1 MVIIKRNSI
10 AHLHAA
16 DRTAATTIASVFADL
31 MNKASFHFSNDENL
45 VIDALRRSNNDL
57 ADMPLSDMGDYIRG
71 MDDDALRGLASN
83 VKGIYHELRFVQQEN
98 LDGDNITARVFGATN
113 HPGADVILS
122 KDGNDFAEL
131 QLKATDNSSLLE
143 RHFER
148 YSDIPVAATDEV
160 ARKIEGIQSSGFTN
174 AELEGDVHET
184 FADVAD
190 QSHLSQL
197 QHSVEVSSLVAA
209 ALNVS
214 DVLNG
219 KASPKQASVT
229 TLKDVGIAVSSTM
242 LVDFLFS

>member
-1 MVIIKRNSI
+1 MAIVRRDPITYSN
-10 AHLHAA
+10 AA
-16 DRTAATTIASVFADL
+16 DKTAVITIASVFSNL
-31 MNKASFHFSNDENL
+31 INKVSLHFSIDENL

-57 ADMPLSDMGDYIRG
+57 ADMPLSDMGDYIRS
-71 MDDDALRGLASN
+71 MDKDAMRGLANN
-83 VKGIYHELRFVQQEN
+83 VKGIYHELKFVQKEN
-98 LDGDNITARVFGATN
+98 LDSDDITARVFGATN

-131 QLKATDNSSLLE
+131 QLKATDNSALLE

-148 YSDIPVAATDEV
+148 YSDIPVAATEEV
-160 ARKIEGIQSSGFTN
+160 AIKIEGIQSSGFTN

-184 FADVAD
+184 FAAVAD

-209 ALNVS
+209 VLNVS

-242 LVDFLFS
+242 LVDFLFL